1 MEKIKFQ
8 SEDGIVEF
16 YVEEQTTIAGITYL
30 LVSDSQDDEAN
41 AYILK
46 DISEKDSQEAG
57 YEMIQDDSE
66 LEAISR
72 VFAQMLD
79 DVDLEA

>member
-41 AYILK
+41 ADILK
-46 DISEKDSQEAG
+46 DISEKDSQEAC

>member
-1 MEKIKFQ
+1 M
-8 SEDGIVEF
+8 
-16 YVEEQTTIAGITYL
+16 
-30 LVSDSQDDEAN
+30 
-41 AYILK
+41 K
-46 DISEKDSQEAG
+46 DISEKDSQEAC